1 MKRATTS
8 LFAQLIQKLPRAA
21 FQAIVSKYQADAHA
35 KGITTWDL
43 LVAMLF
49 AQMAGAS
56 SLREIEIGL
65 KDSIGKIFHCGA
77 RALSKST
84 LSYGNEHRDYRVFRD
99 FYFEALSVFDQHIRQ
114 SKGRKLSLKFSKP
127 VYSLDSTLITLCL
140 SLFNWA
146 QYRRHK
152 GGIKVHT
159 ILNNDTLLPE
169 VMVMTDGKVSDIA
182 LARSLQLPTN
192 QCILIMDRGY
202 SDYEFFAQLDDQTT
216 TFVTRL
222 KEGAVTT
229 SLKKGVIKE
238 FDGQDEKWGD
248 YCIQFV
254 GQLVNEKVKQKNFR
268 LVQWYDAEAGRWF
281 DFVTNDWEHSA
292 KDIAWLYR
300 DRWEI
305 EKFFRRLKQNLK
317 IKSFVGT
324 SQNAV
329 LVQIWTAAIALL
341 LLEVLRAASSYRWGF
356 SILAWYIRLSF
367 LTHRE
372 LADWLNNPPTVN
384 WIDTSPPEQLRLF

>member
-1 MKRATTS
+1 MPLNK
-8 LFAQLIQKLPRAA
+8 
-21 FQAIVSKYQADAHA
+21 
-35 KGITTWDL
+35 
-43 LVAMLF
+43 
-49 AQMAGAS
+49 
-56 SLREIEIGL
+56 
-65 KDSIGKIFHCGA
+65 
-77 RALSKST
+77 
-84 LSYGNEHRDYRVFRD
+84 VFRD

-114 SKGRKLSLKFSKP
+114 SRGRKLSLKFSKP

-238 FDGQDEKWGD
+238 FDGQDEKRGD

>member
-1 MKRATTS
+1 M
-8 LFAQLIQKLPRAA
+8 
-21 FQAIVSKYQADAHA
+21 
-35 KGITTWDL
+35 
-43 LVAMLF
+43 
-49 AQMAGAS
+49 
-56 SLREIEIGL
+56 
-65 KDSIGKIFHCGA
+65 
-77 RALSKST
+77 
-84 LSYGNEHRDYRVFRD
+84 
-99 FYFEALSVFDQHIRQ
+99 
-114 SKGRKLSLKFSKP
+114 KFSKP

-146 QYRRHK
+146 KYRRHK

-159 ILNNDTLLPE
+159 ILNNDSLLPE
-169 VMVMTDGKVSDIA
+169 VMVMTDGKISDITM
-182 LARSLQLPTN
+182 ARSLQLPTN

-202 SDYEFFAQLDDQTT
+202 SDYDFFAQLDDQAT

-229 SLKKGVIKE
+229 PLKKGVLKE
-238 FDGQDEKWGD
+238 FDGKDEKWGD
-248 YCIQFV
+248 YCIQFI
-254 GQLVNEKVKQKNFR
+254 GQLVDEKVKRKNFR
-268 LVQWYDAEAGRWF
+268 LIHWYDAETDRWF

-305 EKFFRRLKQNLK
+305 EKFFRRLKQSLK

-372 LADWLNNPPTVN
+372 LSEWLNKPPILN
-384 WIDTSPPEQLRLF
+384 RMDNSPPEQLRLF

>member
-1 MKRATTS
+1 MGLSPNCVFNAE
-8 LFAQLIQKLPRAA
+8 L
-21 FQAIVSKYQADAHA
+21 AH
-35 KGITTWDL
+35 
-43 LVAMLF
+43 
-49 AQMAGAS
+49 
-56 SLREIEIGL
+56 
-65 KDSIGKIFHCGA
+65 
-77 RALSKST
+77 
-84 LSYGNEHRDYRVFRD
+84 
-99 FYFEALSVFDQHIRQ
+99 
-114 SKGRKLSLKFSKP
+114 
-127 VYSLDSTLITLCL
+127 SLDSTLITLCL

-146 QYRRHK
+146 KYRRHK

-159 ILNNDTLLPE
+159 ILNNDSLLPE
-169 VMVMTDGKVSDIA
+169 VMAMTDGKISDITM
-182 LARSLQLPTN
+182 ARSLQLPTN

-202 SDYEFFAQLDDQTT
+202 SDYEFFVQLDEQAT

-229 SLKKGVIKE
+229 PLKKGVIKE
-238 FDGQDEKWGD
+238 FDGKDEKWGD

-254 GQLVNEKVKQKNFR
+254 GQQVDEKFKQKNFR
-268 LVQWYDAEAGRWF
+268 LIQWYDAETDRWF

-372 LADWLNNPPTVN
+372 LAEWLNKPPILN
-384 WIDTSPPEQLRLF
+384 RIDTSPPEQLRLF

>member
-84 LSYGNEHRDYRVFRD
+84 LSYGNEHRDYWVFRD

-254 GQLVNEKVKQKNFR
+254 GQLVNEKVKQKNFH
-268 LVQWYDAEAGRWF
+268 LVQW
-281 DFVTNDWEHSA
+281 
-292 KDIAWLYR
+292 
-300 DRWEI
+300 
-305 EKFFRRLKQNLK
+305 
-317 IKSFVGT
+317 
-324 SQNAV
+324 
-329 LVQIWTAAIALL
+329 
-341 LLEVLRAASSYRWGF
+341 
-356 SILAWYIRLSF
+356 
-367 LTHRE
+367 
-372 LADWLNNPPTVN
+372 
-384 WIDTSPPEQLRLF
+384 